1 MIPHGGHELIAAP
14 ATPTGG
20 ALAVVRLSG
29 EGAIA
34 AATGFSRGRR
44 PLSDAPAGSVRF
56 GTICDG
62 ERMVDEVLVTLFR
75 APHSYTG
82 EEMVEISCHGSAYI
96 VSEILRLARPRG
108 GSSRT
113 GGGVHG
119 PGIPGGSSRSFP
131 GRGGCRPYRL
141 RLGPPRTPWPRI
153 RCGAVTPT
161 RLPRCE
167 ASCCD

>member
-34 AATGFSRGRR
+34 CCDRLFRGRR

-75 APHSYTG
+75 APPA
-82 EEMVEISCHGSAYI
+82 VSAW
-96 VSEILRLARPRG
+96 RPKAA
-108 GSSRT
+108 
-113 GGGVHG
+113 
-119 PGIPGGSSRSFP
+119 PAA
-131 GRGGCRPYRL
+131 
-141 RLGPPRTPWPRI
+141 W
-153 RCGAVTPT
+153 
-161 RLPRCE
+161 
-167 ASCCD
+167 

>member
-34 AATGFSRGRR
+34 CCDRLFRGRR

-82 EEMVEISCHGSAYI
+82 EEMAGSVLEITLWMQRQSLITSGI
-96 VSEILRLARPRG
+96 REI
-108 GSSRT
+108 
-113 GGGVHG
+113 
-119 PGIPGGSSRSFP
+119 F
-131 GRGGCRPYRL
+131 
-141 RLGPPRTPWPRI
+141 I
-153 RCGAVTPT
+153 R
-161 RLPRCE
+161 
-167 ASCCD
+167 